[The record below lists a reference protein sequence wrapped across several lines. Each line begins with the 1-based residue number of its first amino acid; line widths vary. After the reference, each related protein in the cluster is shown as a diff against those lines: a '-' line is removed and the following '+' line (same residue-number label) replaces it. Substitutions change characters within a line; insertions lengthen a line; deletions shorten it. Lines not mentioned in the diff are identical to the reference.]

1 MTERNAERTTVIR
14 RATLTDALSCARLLS
29 MASHG
34 MAEAVFRDLIPGQTT
49 EQIIADRRIKPEGK
63 AASYRNWWVAEGS
76 HGEVAG
82 GMNAYPLDGS
92 WQSARDDLLTEER
105 LRVLRPM
112 IELDAEA
119 AGSYFINILA
129 VFPEYRHAG
138 IARRLIELACNEAR
152 KAGMAAVSLATFEDD
167 ARLIDYYLGIG
178 FRVAASRPLEPHE
191 CLLSAGNLV
200 MMTMPAA
207 WEGTRTAT

>member
-1 MTERNAERTTVIR
+1 MRAVAVDGVARNGGSRIPEFV
-14 RATLTDALSCARLLS
+14 
-29 MASHG
+29 
-34 MAEAVFRDLIPGQTT
+34 PGQTT
-49 EQIIADRRIKPEGK
+49 EQIIADHRIKQEGK
-63 AASYRNWWVAEGS
+63 ASSYRNWWVAEGS

-92 WQSARDDLLTEER
+92 WQSARDHLLTEDR

-119 AGSYFINILA
+119 AGSFFINIVA

-138 IARRLIELACNEAR
+138 LARRLIGLACEKAR
-152 KAGMAAVSLATFEDD
+152 TAGIAAVSLTTFEDD
-167 ARLIDYYLGIG
+167 ARLIAYYLGIG
-178 FRVAASRPLEPHE
+178 FRVAASRSLEPHE

-200 MMTMPAA
+200 MMTMPI
-207 WEGTRTAT
+207 GRFDPTAPTDG